1 MKICIFMPTTFVID
15 KNSNLSKNN
24 MLENT
29 DNRIKQYKNGI
40 NKVLELNKKNNID
53 IYIADNGFDFKEKIC
68 IDDNI
73 KVISNNPNNYG
84 KINKGAGII
93 EIWNN
98 NIEIIKQYD
107 YIIHFEP
114 RQLLID
120 NYFIDNFMK
129 NPRTLFTYN
138 HNISVNR
145 HFNTGLFACKS
156 KHLLEFINE
165 HSPELLVKRSLGIE
179 NVLYH
184 FFETNQLQ
192 YNTLDKMSLIW
203 YNAFTK
209 KEYYW

>member
-1 MKICIFMPTTFVID
+1 MPTTFVID

-29 DNRIKQYKNGI
+29 DNRIKQYQNGI
-40 NKVLELNKKNNID
+40 NKVLELNKKYNFD
-53 IYIADNGFDFKEKIC
+53 IYIADNGFDFKDKIY
-68 IDDNI
+68 IDDRI

-84 KINKGAGII
+84 KMNKGSGII

-107 YIIHFEP
+107 YFIHFEP

-120 NYFIDNFMK
+120 NYFIDNFIK

-138 HNISVNR
+138 NNTYANR

-156 KHLLEFINE
+156 KELSKFINDFK
-165 HSPELLVKRSLGIE
+165 PEFLVKRSLGIE
-179 NVLYH
+179 HSLYN
-184 FFETNQLQ
+184 FYEINKIQ
-192 YNTLDKMSLIW
+192 YDTLDKMSLIW
-203 YNAFTK
+203 YDTFAK